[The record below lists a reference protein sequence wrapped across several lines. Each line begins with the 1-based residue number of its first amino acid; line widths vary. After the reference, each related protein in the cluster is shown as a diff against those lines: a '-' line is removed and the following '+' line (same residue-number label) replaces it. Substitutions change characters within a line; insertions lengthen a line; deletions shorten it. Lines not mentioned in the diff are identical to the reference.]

1 MYIWRKKK
9 ETKVKILKNLARDLN
24 TLHQVKFGNFILRI
38 FQVREHPVY
47 HLIKAQTQ
55 KKLGEIPE
63 AIKTL
68 QMARNLP
75 GMRKPTASSKTKGK
89 SIEIDTSDRLSVF
102 LELVDAHRLN
112 GEPVRWQTC

>member
-1 MYIWRKKK
+1 M
-9 ETKVKILKNLARDLN
+9 
-24 TLHQVKFGNFILRI
+24 
-38 FQVREHPVY
+38 Y

-55 KKLGEIPE
+55 KKMGEIAE

-89 SIEIDTSDRLSVF
+89 SIEIDASDRVSVF
-102 LELVDAHRLN
+102 LELVEAHRLN